1 MNGIPM
7 LSPRTRAIT
16 TLLAATI
23 AATALTSCE
32 QALDPADDATAVGES
47 GTFPVTVEHAYGET
61 TVTSAPERIVSVGS
75 TEQDTLWALGL
86 EPVGVTEWYGGYD
99 FASWPW
105 ADEARGDSE
114 PEVLTTSDGLDFEA
128 IALLDPDLIL
138 GINAGL
144 TEEDYERL
152 SEIAPTVAHAADYP
166 MYFEPW
172 DVQTLQIG
180 EATGLLDEAEQL
192 VDDIKGQFAEVA
204 AAHPEFA
211 GVPVVFLQNAIY
223 DGSAIAYQNGLSTDF
238 LTDLGFTV
246 PSEIDA
252 FAPDDESGGQAYIP
266 VEELDVLNA
275 ADVLI
280 WGTEKDDDIAAL
292 EAEPFITSLV
302 PHKDG
307 KVVYT
312 DGVTAGAIYFTSP
325 LSLPHVL
332 KTLVPALETAV
343 NGQGPAHTAE

>member
-1 MNGIPM
+1 MP
-7 LSPRTRAIT
+7 SSRTRAIT
-16 TLLAATI
+16 ALLAAALTT
-23 AATALTSCE
+23 AALTSC
-32 QALDPADDATAVGES
+32 APAADSADDTATVGDA
-47 GTFPVTVEHAYGET
+47 GAFPVTVEHAYGET
-61 TVTSAPERIVSVGS
+61 TVPAPPQRIVSVGV

-128 IALLDPDLIL
+128 IALLDPDLII
-138 GINAGL
+138 GTNAGL
-144 TEEDYERL
+144 TEEDYDRL
-152 SEIAPTVAHAADYP
+152 SEIAPTVAHSADYP

-192 VDDIKGQFAEVA
+192 VDDIKGQFADAA

-211 GVPVVFLQNAIY
+211 DASVVFLQNAIY
-223 DGSAIAYQNGLSTDF
+223 DGSAIAYQDGLSTDF
-238 LTDLGFTV
+238 LTDLGFTI

-266 VEELDVLNA
+266 VEDLDVLDA

-280 WGTEKDDDIAAL
+280 WGTESDDDITAL
-292 EAEPFITSLV
+292 ESSPFVTALV
-302 PHKDG
+302 PQKDG
-307 KVVYT
+307 KIVYT

-332 KTLVPALETAV
+332 KTLVPALATAV
-343 NGQGPAHTAE
+343 GGAGPAHTAE